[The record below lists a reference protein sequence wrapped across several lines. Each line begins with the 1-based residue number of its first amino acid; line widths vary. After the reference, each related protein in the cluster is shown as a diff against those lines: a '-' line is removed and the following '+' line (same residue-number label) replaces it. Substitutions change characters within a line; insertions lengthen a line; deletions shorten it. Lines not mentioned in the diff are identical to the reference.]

1 MLPDDVLLEIFYF
14 YVGGDQRIQA
24 WQSLVHVCI
33 RWRGV
38 VFGSP
43 NRLNLR
49 LVCSTQTHARD
60 TLDVWPA
67 LPLLIQGRVYLEKC
81 LDNAIALLERSDL
94 VRVINLTG
102 ISSSHLETLSAEM
115 QKPFPELTRLELW
128 SYGDVVLPDSFLGGS
143 APRLQFLDFDGI
155 PFLGLPKLLLS
166 ATHLV
171 NLRLYNIPHSGYFSP
186 EAMVTALSKLTNLEN
201 LILGFLSPL
210 SRPDRVTRHPPPPT
224 RSVLSVLTYF
234 WFKGDS
240 EYLDDLVAHIDAP
253 RLHVLH
259 INLFN
264 QIVFYTPQLIQFICR
279 SRRLK
284 SPKKADV
291 TFDGGAASVDLS
303 SLTPDYGAVNVM
315 ISCKELDWQVSSLE
329 QVCTSSLPPLSMLE
343 DLYIYEGSSSR
354 AHWQD
359 NIENALWLELL
370 RPFSAVKNLYLSK
383 DSALRIVP
391 ALKELAGDWATELLP
406 ALQTISLEGLQPS
419 GLVQEGIRQFLAAR
433 PFTIHPIEILNWH
446 RR

>member
-1 MLPDDVLLEIFYF
+1 
-14 YVGGDQRIQA
+14 
-24 WQSLVHVCI
+24 
-33 RWRGV
+33 
-38 VFGSP
+38 
-43 NRLNLR
+43 
-49 LVCSTQTHARD
+49 
-60 TLDVWPA
+60 
-67 LPLLIQGRVYLEKC
+67 
-81 LDNAIALLERSDL
+81 
-94 VRVINLTG
+94 
-102 ISSSHLETLSAEM
+102 
-115 QKPFPELTRLELW
+115 
-128 SYGDVVLPDSFLGGS
+128 
-143 APRLQFLDFDGI
+143 
-155 PFLGLPKLLLS
+155 
-166 ATHLV
+166 
-171 NLRLYNIPHSGYFSP
+171 
-186 EAMVTALSKLTNLEN
+186 
-201 LILGFLSPL
+201 
-210 SRPDRVTRHPPPPT
+210 
-224 RSVLSVLTYF
+224 
-234 WFKGDS
+234 
-240 EYLDDLVAHIDAP
+240 
-253 RLHVLH
+253 
-259 INLFN
+259 
-264 QIVFYTPQLIQFICR
+264 
-279 SRRLK
+279 LK

-315 ISCKELDWQVSSLE
+315 VSCKELDWQVSSLE